1 MIQIIEGVQPPGS
14 DPLFDA
20 MFRDRKRV
28 FVDLRGWNVPVIA
41 GEFEIDQFDGPHTVY
56 CIATDEKATHRGS
69 IRLIP
74 TSEPHILGDVFPDL
88 CDGDVPTG
96 PDIWE
101 LTRACPS
108 PALSAAERRQV
119 RNALITAVVEYARH
133 SRIRS
138 YTCIADSGWLSQILA
153 MGWNCTPL
161 GLPRNLAGTNTGALR
176 IDITRDT
183 RGLLEHAGTW
193 VPSRFVLLADASPA
207 HC

>member
-1 MIQIIEGVQPPGS
+1 MIQIIEGAKTPGS

-28 FVDLRGWNVPVIA
+28 FVDLRGWAVPVIG
-41 GEFEIDQFDGPHTVY
+41 GEFEVDQFDGPRTVY
-56 CIATDEKATHRGS
+56 CIATDERGAHRGS

-74 TSEPHILGDVFPDL
+74 TIEPHILGDVFPEL
-88 CDGDVPTG
+88 CDGEVPTG

-108 PALSAAERRQV
+108 PDLSAAERRKV

-133 SRIRS
+133 SRIRT
-138 YTCIADSGWLSQILA
+138 YTCIADSGWLAQILA
-153 MGWNCTPL
+153 MGWDCRLL
-161 GLPRNLAGTNTGALR
+161 GLPRKLEGSNTGALR
-176 IDITRDT
+176 IDITTGT
-183 RGLLEHAGTW
+183 RGLLEDAGTW
-193 VPSRFVLLADASPA
+193 VPSRFVLLDDAQFA

>member
-1 MIQIIEGVQPPGS
+1 MIQIIEGVQPPGT

-28 FVDLRGWNVPVIA
+28 FVDLRGWKVPVIG
-41 GEFEIDQFDGPHTVY
+41 GEFEVDQFDGPRTVY
-56 CIATDEKATHRGS
+56 CIATDDKGAHRGS

-74 TSEPHILGDVFPDL
+74 TNEPHILGDVFPEL
-88 CDGDVPTG
+88 CDGEVPKG

-108 PALSAAERRQV
+108 PDLPAAERRKV

-161 GLPRNLAGTNTGALR
+161 GLPRKVDRTNTGALR
-176 IDITRDT
+176 IDITTDT
-183 RGLLEHAGTW
+183 RGLLKDAGTW
-193 VPSRFVLLADASPA
+193 VPSRFVLLDDASPL
-207 HC
+207 HV

>member
-1 MIQIIEGVQPPGS
+1 MIQIIEGVKAPGS

-28 FVDLRGWNVPVIA
+28 FVDLRGWDVPVVA
-41 GEFEIDQFDGPHTVY
+41 GEFEVDQFDGPRTVY
-56 CIATDEKATHRGS
+56 CIATDERGTHRGS

-74 TSEPHILGDVFPDL
+74 TNEPHILGDVFPEL
-88 CDGDVPTG
+88 CDGEVPTG

-108 PALSAAERRQV
+108 PDLSSAERRRV

-133 SRIRS
+133 SRIRT
-138 YTCIADSGWLSQILA
+138 YTCIADSGWLSQILS
-153 MGWNCTPL
+153 MGWDCTLL
-161 GLPRNLAGTNTGALR
+161 GLPRNLEGTNTGALR
-176 IDITRDT
+176 IDITTAT
-183 RGLLEHAGTW
+183 RSLLEDAGTW
-193 VPSRFVLLADASPA
+193 VPSRFALLDDVQFA